1 MSAGYSLA
9 NLERT
14 TECRGGQTG
23 AIAGL
28 RLGDVSA
35 PRSYRLASCSLE
47 NDVNLRDS
55 FRPEIESLN
64 FLWGHAN
71 VNFGQTGIRL
81 LFCEGGQF
89 ITQVLEL
96 LRIEPT
102 LSWHDSSPLRRKV
115 HSWAHEGVCP
125 VAHSVILVHSQATTL
140 VSKNVLTYLRFADRV
155 VCSTDIRSLQARS
168 A

>member
-1 MSAGYSLA
+1 MSW
-9 NLERT
+9 
-14 TECRGGQTG
+14 G
-23 AIAGL
+23 ATWGDRRASAW
-28 RLGDVSA
+28 GDVGPEKLSLGVV
-35 PRSYRLASCSLE
+35 LAE

-102 LSWHDSSPLRRKV
+102 LSWHDSSPLRREV
-115 HSWAHEGVCP
+115 YSWAHEGVSP
-125 VAHSVILVHSQATTL
+125 VAHSVILVHSQATIL
-140 VSKNVLTYLRFADRV
+140 GPKNVLTYLRFADRV

-168 A
+168 V